1 MYCVEKKLNDILARH
16 FGQLPGV
23 KVFEIGQIFENVD
36 VISFDVVLDEKKLQ
50 WIHMGYL

>member
-1 MYCVEKKLNDILARH
+1 MYCVEEKLNDVLARH

-36 VISFDVVLDEKKLQ
+36 VISFDVVLDKKKLQ
-50 WIHMGYL
+50 WLHVGYL